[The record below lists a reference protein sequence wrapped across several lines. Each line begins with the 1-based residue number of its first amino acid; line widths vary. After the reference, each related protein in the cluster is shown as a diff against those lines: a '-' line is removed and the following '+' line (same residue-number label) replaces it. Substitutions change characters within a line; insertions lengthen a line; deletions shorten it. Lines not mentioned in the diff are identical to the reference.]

1 MAIVTLAYRFD
12 AEHFC
17 RIFGEP
23 SRESE
28 PGSYRLCKHCGGWHR
43 RGHVPHNCR
52 PEAPP
57 RSHLASPQIAPKFE
71 EFVTGKTATAEII
84 GDRRAKRTFMDRHD
98 LAEYEEGVAPPPPP
112 SEREWERDFVQDF
125 KRAQEEDPLNRPPVD
140 VIGQTDTNDAGD
152 IDVAGLEI
160 AK

>member
-1 MAIVTLAYRFD
+1 MTRLAMSDLGNEY
-12 AEHFC
+12 A
-17 RIFGEP
+17 RIFGATAETGTGR
-23 SRESE
+23 S
-28 PGSYRLCKHCGGWHR
+28 RLCKTCGAWHALDKPW
-43 RGHVPHNCR
+43 PHNCR

-71 EFVTGKTATAEII
+71 EFVTGKTDTAEII

-98 LAEYEEGVAPPPPP
+98 LAEYDEGVSPPPPP
-112 SEREWERDFVQDF
+112 SERQWEREFVQDF
-125 KRAQEEDPLNRPPVD
+125 KRAQEEDPLNRPPVE

-152 IDVAGLEI
+152 IDVAGMEI